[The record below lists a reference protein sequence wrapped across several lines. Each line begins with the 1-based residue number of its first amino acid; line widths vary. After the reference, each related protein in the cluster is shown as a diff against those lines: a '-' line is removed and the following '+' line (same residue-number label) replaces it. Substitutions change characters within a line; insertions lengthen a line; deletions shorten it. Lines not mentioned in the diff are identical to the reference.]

1 MGRYCKLWWN
11 WNSHSCLAR
20 VLTNQPNLILFCFIE
35 NGPTG
40 FGPIHGGWDQAKS
53 IWRAWQTNSGVH
65 EVHRSLQGK
74 GNRHKTKKVFFFKF
88 LFLYLTVIVKWFL
101 CFPKTQDEQY
111 NHLDELEVTQVE
123 KQVND
128 AMAWMN
134 NKMNQQNSQ
143 DLTLDPVVKVQEI
156 QAKAK
161 VQRSTRFQKKN
172 QK

>member
-1 MGRYCKLWWN
+1 M
-11 WNSHSCLAR
+11 
-20 VLTNQPNLILFCFIE
+20 
-35 NGPTG
+35 
-40 FGPIHGGWDQAKS
+40 
-53 IWRAWQTNSGVH
+53 
-65 EVHRSLQGK
+65 
-74 GNRHKTKKVFFFKF
+74 
-88 LFLYLTVIVKWFL
+88 
-101 CFPKTQDEQY
+101 CFPNQDEQY

-161 VQRSTRFQKKN
+161 VQRSTQFQKKEKN
-172 QK
+172 KSSVEIKEMWLYFILFP

>member
-1 MGRYCKLWWN
+1 M
-11 WNSHSCLAR
+11 
-20 VLTNQPNLILFCFIE
+20 CF
-35 NGPTG
+35 
-40 FGPIHGGWDQAKS
+40 S
-53 IWRAWQTNSGVH
+53 I
-65 EVHRSLQGK
+65 
-74 GNRHKTKKVFFFKF
+74 
-88 LFLYLTVIVKWFL
+88 
-101 CFPKTQDEQY
+101 QDEQY

-161 VQRSTRFQKKN
+161 VPGGTQFLKCVNILSSSS
-172 QK
+172 

>member
-1 MGRYCKLWWN
+1 MGQPVLDRYLEAEIRPKAFEELG
-11 WNSHSCLAR
+11 R
-20 VLTNQPNLILFCFIE
+20 QIQVYMKFIE
-35 NGPTG
+35 AYK
-40 FGPIHGGWDQAKS
+40 AKV
-53 IWRAWQTNSGVH
+53 TD
-65 EVHRSLQGK
+65 
-74 GNRHKTKKVFFFKF
+74 TKQKSFFLISF
-88 LFLYLTVIVKWFL
+88 FLYLTVIVKWFL
-101 CFPKTQDEQY
+101 CFPNQDELY

-161 VQRSTRFQKKN
+161 VQRSTQFKK
-172 QK
+172 K

>member
-1 MGRYCKLWWN
+1 MGQPVLDRYMEAEIRPKAFEELG
-11 WNSHSCLAR
+11 R
-20 VLTNQPNLILFCFIE
+20 QIQVYMKFIE
-35 NGPTG
+35 AYK
-40 FGPIHGGWDQAKS
+40 AKV
-53 IWRAWQTNSGVH
+53 TNT
-65 EVHRSLQGK
+65 EQQR
-74 GNRHKTKKVFFFKF
+74 FFV
-88 LFLYLTVIVKWFL
+88 LFFNCIFVSYKIVKLFL
-101 CFPKTQDEQY
+101 CFPNQDEQY

-161 VQRSTRFQKKN
+161 VQRGTQLEKNNPQK
-172 QK
+172 

>member
-1 MGRYCKLWWN
+1 M
-11 WNSHSCLAR
+11 
-20 VLTNQPNLILFCFIE
+20 
-35 NGPTG
+35 
-40 FGPIHGGWDQAKS
+40 
-53 IWRAWQTNSGVH
+53 
-65 EVHRSLQGK
+65 
-74 GNRHKTKKVFFFKF
+74 
-88 LFLYLTVIVKWFL
+88 VKRFL
-101 CFPKTQDEQY
+101 CFPNQDEQY

-161 VQRSTRFQKKN
+161 VQRSTQFQKNK
-172 QK
+172 KIKVMWK